1 MMNGWN
7 ITSILGLGAV
17 GLGFLL
23 AFLTYNLLRKPQ
35 TNHTPIY
42 VFEFF
47 CFALVL
53 VGAFLQ
59 WSATNS
65 STASLAELQ
74 TMRSKLDS
82 AQQRAESA
90 EANLIKAY
98 EVMARIAKMVP
109 TSITDLQEVN
119 RVLTGNSCSG
129 GSNGQPLWGDYGPKT
144 AARSTAVIGKL
155 AGAGNAIESVVPP
168 KYLRAEK

>member
-23 AFLTYNLLRKPQ
+23 AFLTYNLLKRPQ
-35 TNHTPIY
+35 PNYTPIY

-53 VGAFLQ
+53 VGAALQ
-59 WSATNS
+59 YLASTS
-65 STASLAELQ
+65 STTTLAELQ

-82 AQQRAESA
+82 ALQRAESS
-90 EANLIKAY
+90 EANLTKAY

-109 TSITDLQEVN
+109 TSIADLQEVN
-119 RVLTGNSCSG
+119 RVLTGNYCSG
-129 GSNGQPLWGDYGPKT
+129 GSNGVPLWGDYGPKT

-155 AGAGNAIESVVPP
+155 AGASNAIESVVPP
-168 KYLRAEK
+168 KYLQTEK